1 MAWAVALANMAEAM
15 MVLPG
20 KNDLRRKSDKL
31 ANSITI
37 VAMLKCDDEDGC
49 CGSFGDCLVK
59 KAEAGQ
65 FAGPVAQGNA

>member
-1 MAWAVALANMAEAM
+1 MSFRQ
-15 MVLPG
+15 G
-20 KNDLRRKSDKL
+20 KISGD
-31 ANSITI
+31 TI